1 MCKYIYVIFK
11 YYNIPIIRLGLQS
24 SDNISED
31 ADIVAGP
38 YHPAFRELV
47 ESSVYRDFIEYYMC
61 FFDIKDDITI
71 KCNNSEVSKIV
82 GNKRSNL
89 KYF

>member
-1 MCKYIYVIFK
+1 
-11 YYNIPIIRLGLQS
+11 
-24 SDNISED
+24 
-31 ADIVAGP
+31 
-38 YHPAFRELV
+38 
-47 ESSVYRDFIEYYMC
+47 MC

-89 KYF
+89 KYFKEKYNINIKIKTLTLEKNILKFNENIVYMNDFIDYYFNKNILRRIDET